1 MIFNKEETKNLLGML
16 KSEDTENHVVAFE
29 ALKNVDFK
37 EYTGELL
44 VLLKYGSASM
54 SEWKDSCPEIYKRF
68 EGLAMDDKK
77 LTGPKTLS
85 LMTANKA
92 SKASVELFMESFVVD
107 MVGFLDQVG
116 YPTDK
121 FEINIKIKD

>member
-1 MIFNKEETKNLLGML
+1 MIFNKEETRNLLGML

-29 ALKNVDFK
+29 ALKNVDLK

-54 SEWKDSCPEIYKRF
+54 SEWKDLCPKVYKKF
-68 EGLAMDDKK
+68 EALGMDDKK

-107 MVGFLDQVG
+107 MVSFLDQVG

>member
-1 MIFNKEETKNLLGML
+1 
-16 KSEDTENHVVAFE
+16 
-29 ALKNVDFK
+29 
-37 EYTGELL
+37 
-44 VLLKYGSASM
+44 
-54 SEWKDSCPEIYKRF
+54 
-68 EGLAMDDKK
+68 MDDKK

>member
-29 ALKNVDFK
+29 ALKNVDLK

-54 SEWKDSCPEIYKRF
+54 SEWKDLCPEIYKTF
-68 EGLAMDDKK
+68 ESLGMDDKK

-107 MVGFLDQVG
+107 MVSFLDQVG

>member
-1 MIFNKEETKNLLGML
+1 MIFNKEETRNLLGML

-44 VLLKYGSASM
+44 VLLKYGYASM

-68 EGLAMDDKK
+68 EGLSMDDKK

>member
-29 ALKNVDFK
+29 ALKNVDLK

-44 VLLKYGSASM
+44 VLLKYGFASM
-54 SEWKDSCPEIYKRF
+54 SEWKDSCPKIYKKF
-68 EGLAMDDKK
+68 EALGMDDKK
-77 LTGPKTLS
+77 LTGPRTLS

-107 MVGFLDQVG
+107 MVSFLDQVG